1 MALAAFPGACFR
13 NSGQRPKNSLQSFFH
28 NYTWSRRLTNVWYL
42 YHMPHDFLLES
53 ELCCDTGDWWRFNG
67 SIVCS
72 NAEPTILMH
81 QIEPELYHW
90 SSVLLSGL
98 VTNIPERNSK
108 RYQSLLILL
117 IFLLTPWSTK
127 VIEKSSSEFSL
138 WSSTSGWKGSL
149 SLCLTSVSCLFGL
162 PVQLSAYS
170 KSVTQSNNF
179 ACFNLYSMWA
189 LLCFLLLYQAYS
201 SWQSHSFLCNIACCW
216 SNWQFVH
223 QWVCLILLHCLDIST
238 KGKEHAPFFL

>member
-1 MALAAFPGACFR
+1 MALAAFPGARFR

-28 NYTWSRRLTNVWYL
+28 NYTWSRRLTNVCYL
-42 YHMPHDFLLES
+42 YHMPHDFLLDS

-127 VIEKSSSEFSL
+127 VIEKSSSVLIVIKYIRIE
-138 WSSTSGWKGSL
+138 G
-149 SLCLTSVSCLFGL
+149 
-162 PVQLSAYS
+162 
-170 KSVTQSNNF
+170 
-179 ACFNLYSMWA
+179 
-189 LLCFLLLYQAYS
+189 
-201 SWQSHSFLCNIACCW
+201 
-216 SNWQFVH
+216 QFVTLPYISVLSF
-223 QWVCLILLHCLDIST
+223 WFTSAIKCLLKISY
-238 KGKEHAPFFL
+238 PI